1 MKQVLSISDSFEN
14 TCYDFRSKTRT
25 FKKYGVEPFIC
36 VPLYTSVDGSSLK
49 NDISESLMFCFD
61 SVQVDAIAIGLVRDP
76 EDVRLIASVLESV
89 QHSIV
94 IAEPGLI
101 DDSGNVMVSAETYQE
116 FSTRLLPQI
125 QFISINLLETEVLSG
140 MECRDRNDVLLAVKK
155 IYDTFNS
162 LIYVRGGEA
171 TENSDLL
178 FAGSIVRW
186 FPPQQ
191 LPFSYSPDRSFL
203 AAVACEL
210 VSDKSIIQAVASA
223 RKFYAGTE
231 EENKEQLAK
240 IRAAH
245 AEAAQYKAAQA
256 AEQAPAAEHAPA
268 VEEPVNEAPVQDNAT
283 EVANA
288 TSAETTAEP
297 AATDEN
303 LNRMASLTKTPSLI
317 SPAKN
322 LRDIA
327 HSISYDDK
335 AAEAPKSTVSDIKQK
350 PAVPTLETPDIA
362 GKARKA
368 YSGKSG
374 SEAELDAMR
383 ERLKRIAGM

>member
-49 NDISESLMFCFD
+49 NDISESIMFCFD

-89 QHSIV
+89 QHNIV
-94 IAEPGLI
+94 ISEPGLI
-101 DDSGNVMVSAETYQE
+101 DDSGNVMVSAETYEE
-116 FSTRLLPQI
+116 FSTRLLPQV

-140 MECRDRNDVLLAVKK
+140 MECHDRNDVLLAVKQ
-155 IYDTFNS
+155 IYDTFNCI
-162 LIYVRGGEA
+162 IYVRGGNA
-171 TENSDLL
+171 TENADLL

-210 VSDKSIIQAVASA
+210 VSEKGIIQAVASA
-223 RKFYAGTE
+223 RKFYEGTE

-240 IRAAH
+240 IRAAREEAEAYKKAK
-245 AEAAQYKAAQA
+245 AEAAAAYV
-256 AEQAPAAEHAPA
+256 EPAAKPETPENVEPEQVYETEVAEA
-268 VEEPVNEAPVQDNAT
+268 TVVEEPQA
-283 EVANA
+283 
-288 TSAETTAEP
+288 
-297 AATDEN
+297 DEN
-303 LNRMASLTKTPSLI
+303 MDRMASLTKTPSLI
-317 SPAKN
+317 SPAKT

-350 PAVPTLETPDIA
+350 PAMPTLETPDIA
-362 GKARKA
+362 GKARQA
-368 YSGKSG
+368 YSGKTG
-374 SEAELDAMR
+374 TASEIDAMK